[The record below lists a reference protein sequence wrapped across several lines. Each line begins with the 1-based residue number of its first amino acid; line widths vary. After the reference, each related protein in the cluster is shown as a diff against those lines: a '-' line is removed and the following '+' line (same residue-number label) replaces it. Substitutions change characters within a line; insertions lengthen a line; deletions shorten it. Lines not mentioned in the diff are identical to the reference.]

1 MWLICMEVQRSRFGV
16 KVMGY
21 MGEPGYMGA
30 QYQARGRAWD
40 VVRIYGLHRSI
51 LCKVVEAKSFRTTL
65 ATSFNTR

>member
-40 VVRIYGLHRSI
+40 VVRI
-51 LCKVVEAKSFRTTL
+51 VEVGP
-65 ATSFNTR
+65 